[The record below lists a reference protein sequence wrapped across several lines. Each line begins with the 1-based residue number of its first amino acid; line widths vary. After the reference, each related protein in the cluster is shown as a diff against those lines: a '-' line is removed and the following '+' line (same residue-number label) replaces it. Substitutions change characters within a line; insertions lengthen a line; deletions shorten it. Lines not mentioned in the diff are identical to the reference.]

1 MAGLAREPCTRPW
14 TAIPS
19 PRSTAR
25 SPHGPSGRSARS
37 LATVASKTASG
48 RLSSTRSMAASP
60 ARKASTRCGRAT
72 ASPARWSCRTA
83 PTQPGPHG
91 AAAPPGSAT
100 ASARSAPTP
109 WALER
114 RVTVTSR
121 RRSRAWTSARW
132 TARSPIGRTGTAATR
147 HAGAARCAGSA
158 RSCSSRA
165 LAARP
170 ARTSSCRQ
178 PDAVLSLAAPRTAR
192 SPTGRSGRC
201 ALPAAARGSGS
212 GAVRC
217 SSRVTSMAQG
227 ATSIFPRLAGATSLP
242 ARRTT
247 ASGASGKLGA
257 DALPSATVGSRAAT
271 GTSSRCRRTAVRCAR
286 SRTRPRFAP
295 VTWSLATSPRARM
308 ACGLTGQPGRLARPP
323 AAAARP
329 CACGR
334 SPTWPTSAGSP

>member
-1 MAGLAREPCTRPW
+1 
-14 TAIPS
+14 
-19 PRSTAR
+19 
-25 SPHGPSGRSARS
+25 
-37 LATVASKTASG
+37 
-48 RLSSTRSMAASP
+48 MAASP

-91 AAAPPGSAT
+91 AAAAPTASAT

-158 RSCSSRA
+158 RSWSSRP

-170 ARTSSCRQ
+170 ARRSSYRQ
-178 PDAVLSLAAPRTAR
+178 RGAMPSPAAPRTAR

-201 ALPAAARGSGS
+201 AAPAAAPGSGS
-212 GAVRC
+212 GAARC
-217 SSRVTSMAQG
+217 SSRVTLTVRA
-227 ATSIFPRLAGATSLP
+227 ATSIFQRLAGATRLP

-247 ASGASGKLGA
+247 VSGASGKLGVP
-257 DALPSATVGSRAAT
+257 ALPSAAGDSRAAP
-271 GTSSRCRRTAVRCAR
+271 GTSSRCRRTVVRCAR
-286 SRTRPRFAP
+286 SRTRPRCALA
-295 VTWSLATSPRARM
+295 TCSLATSPPARTP
-308 ACGLTGQPGRLARPP
+308 CGLIGQPGRRAPPP

-334 SPTWPTSAGSP
+334 LPTWRTSAGSP